1 MFHNN
6 FQEVFMLEV
15 SDLAVDKLKEYTA
28 QNNIDSA
35 IRVALMQG
43 G

>member
-1 MFHNN
+1 
-6 FQEVFMLEV
+6 MLNV
-15 SDLAVDKLKEYTA
+15 TSLAIKNLKAYLE

-35 IRVALMQG
+35 IRIALMQG

>member
-1 MFHNN
+1 
-6 FQEVFMLEV
+6 MLEV
-15 SDLAVDKLKEYTA
+15 TELATKNLKSYLD

-35 IRVALMQG
+35 IRVAIMQG

>member
-1 MFHNN
+1 
-6 FQEVFMLEV
+6 MLEV
-15 SDLAVDKLKEYTA
+15 TDLAIKNLKAYLE

-35 IRVALMQG
+35 IRIALMQG

>member
-1 MFHNN
+1 MF
-6 FQEVFMLEV
+6 EVTDV
-15 SDLAVDKLKEYTA
+15 AIKNLKAYME

-35 IRVALMQG
+35 IRIALMQG

>member
-1 MFHNN
+1 
-6 FQEVFMLEV
+6 MLNVTE
-15 SDLAVDKLKEYTA
+15 LAIKNLKAYLE

-35 IRVALMQG
+35 IRIALMQG

>member
-1 MFHNN
+1 
-6 FQEVFMLEV
+6 MLEITDV
-15 SDLAVDKLKEYTA
+15 AIKNLKAYLE